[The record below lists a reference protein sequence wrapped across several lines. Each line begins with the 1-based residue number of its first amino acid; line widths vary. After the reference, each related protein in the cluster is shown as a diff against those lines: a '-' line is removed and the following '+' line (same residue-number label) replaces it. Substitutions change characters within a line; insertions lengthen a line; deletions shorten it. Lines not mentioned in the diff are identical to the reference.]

1 MKIEFSCKRREMIL
15 FSTINKDAV
24 TSPANQQYFIMTFI
38 FSFFFV
44 LFNIGLLLTNFHFD
58 IYVYFPD
65 LETSFDKPL
74 GFDSSDI
81 PLPAYH
87 SSNYLNFLYL
97 MSQNKQTELN

>member
-1 MKIEFSCKRREMIL
+1 MQEKRNDFVLDHQQGRHDVTCK
-15 FSTINKDAV
+15 
-24 TSPANQQYFIMTFI
+24 PAIFYHNIYFLI
-38 FSFFFV
+38 FFV

-97 MSQNKQTELN
+97 MSRNKQTELN

>member
-1 MKIEFSCKRREMIL
+1 MIL
-15 FSTINKDAV
+15 FLTINKDAM
-24 TSPANQQYFIMTFI
+24 TSPVNQQYFIMTFI

-44 LFNIGLLLTNFHFD
+44 LFNIGLLLTNFNFD